1 MVLSF
6 SQTTVVIT
14 LIITKSKV
22 YNTLCL
28 LWWRHASH
36 CDKLMPY
43 LTLSETCAISHTAT
57 YLCHTSHCHIS
68 VPYLSL
74 SQTCAI
80 LHTVTYLRQ
89 TSHCHRFESASPFF
103 LSLFS
108 KSMSSPSV
116 LKIDNLEHVI
126 KSHLYTT
133 VASALLWK
141 NSVTFSSETKTR
153 M

>member
-57 YLCHTSHCHIS
+57 YLCHTSHCHRL
-68 VPYLSL
+68 VPYFTLSHI
-74 SQTCAI
+74 CVRP
-80 LHTVTYLRQ
+80 HTVTDSNL
-89 TSHCHRFESASPFF
+89 HLLFF
-103 LSLFS
+103 SLSFS
-108 KSMSSPSV
+108 KSMSNPSV